1 MALPDQ
7 PTRQYIA
14 EAQLIVSAPD
24 PATAQQSLEAAV
36 GAFKAGATGIDPPV
50 TLLVEESEGQIVLA
64 EQ

>member
-14 EAQLIVSAPD
+14 EAQLIVSASD
-24 PATAQQSLEAAV
+24 PATAQEALEAAL
-36 GAFKAGATGIDPPV
+36 GAFQAGATGIEPPV
-50 TLLVEESEGQIVLA
+50 ALLVEKSEGQIVLA